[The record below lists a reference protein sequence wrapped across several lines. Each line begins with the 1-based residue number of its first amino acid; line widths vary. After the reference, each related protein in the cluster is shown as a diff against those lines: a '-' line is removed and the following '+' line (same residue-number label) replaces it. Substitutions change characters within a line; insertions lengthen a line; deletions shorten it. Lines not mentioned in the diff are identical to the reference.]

1 MSKKTLL
8 VPFAAFGLLVTAAP
22 AAETMLVVLKNGSEL
37 RAEVLKV
44 RDDAVVLDL
53 GSTVVTLPH
62 ADIARIEKE
71 ADKNAAAGQKAQQAV
86 IFNVGGHQK

>member
-8 VPFAAFGLLVTAAP
+8 VPLAAFGLLVTAAP

-53 GSTVVTLPH
+53 GEAIAIQAWGSH
-62 ADIARIEKE
+62 AILL
-71 ADKNAAAGQKAQQAV
+71 
-86 IFNVGGHQK
+86 GHSGFGHGNLQDLDRRGVHPQLKG